1 MYTPEQCYAIEWYL
15 KQLPLKVIAFAGA
28 GKTSTLVA
36 MAKQHI
42 HRRGLYV
49 AFNKSIA
56 TEAATKFPRSVEA
69 RTAHSLAW
77 RTCIGMKFDGD
88 RKLRNSPQSRTFDLS
103 VVRDKLPIAERNFRS
118 IVATTIRNFCQSD
131 ARSIVERHVPK
142 VPGLTEEEQ
151 EFCYNWATYAAASVW
166 DRMSDPRDDMPL
178 GGDGY
183 VKVWSLTDP
192 RLFCDYLMVDEAQDL
207 NPVLIHVVRNQQC
220 QVVAVGDSHQQIYG
234 WRGAVDALKILP
246 GHESRLTKSFRFGDE
261 IARAANRCL
270 MAMGEQFP
278 LHGHGAIKDAVVTNS
293 MAPHVD
299 AVLCR
304 SNSGVIEQ
312 ALHYIDAGRSVAT
325 PGGTGE
331 MFALVED
338 AEALQSDMPA
348 RTAELMA
355 FKTWKA
361 VTDYAATEEGRSLK
375 VFVNLVSKYG
385 VRRLRHVLSLIKDKA
400 APGDVMVSTAHKGK
414 GLEWPSVLIGPDF
427 LAGSSDDDEESRI
440 SMDER
445 RLFYVAIT
453 RAQRTL
459 YVDGPVLAAY
469 STRDDHEDD

>member
-1 MYTPEQCYAIEWYL
+1 MYTPEQCYAIELFL

-36 MAKQHI
+36 MAKQHP

-56 TEAATKFPRSVEA
+56 TEAALKFPRGVEA

-77 RTCIGMKFDGD
+77 RTCLQMRFDGD

-103 VVRDKLPIAERNFRS
+103 CVKEKLPIAERNFRS

-131 ARSIVERHVPK
+131 ARVIQERHVPK

-151 EFCYNWATYAAASVW
+151 EFCYKWALYAALSVW
-166 DRMSDPRDDMPL
+166 DRMSDPTDDMPL

-246 GHESRLTKSFRFGDE
+246 GHEARLTKSFRFGDE
-261 IARAANRCL
+261 IAAAANRIL
-270 MAMGEQFP
+270 AAMDERFP
-278 LHGHGAIKDAVVTNS
+278 LHGHSVIKDTVVRGTN
-293 MAPHVD
+293 APHVD

-312 ALHYIDAGRSVAT
+312 ALSFIDAGRTVAT

-338 AEALQSDMPA
+338 AEALQADRPA

-361 VTDYAATEEGRSLK
+361 VQDYAGTDEGRSLK
-375 VFVNLVSKYG
+375 VFVNLVGKYG
-385 VRRLRHVLSLIKDKA
+385 VRRLRHVLGLIKDKA
-400 APGDVMVSTAHKGK
+400 EPGDVMVSTAHKGK

-427 LAGSSDDDEESRI
+427 LVGSSDDEDEARI
-440 SMDER
+440 SIEER

-459 YVDGPVLAAY
+459 YVDGPTLAAY
-469 STRDDHEDD
+469 STKDDHDDC